1 MRRNQDAEK
10 GFTLYQL
17 IVSIVVLVIAGSL
30 WLAYDQNQKTK
41 QKQALSL
48 TEQVCRG

>member
-1 MRRNQDAEK
+1 MPRNHEAEN
-10 GFTLYQL
+10 GFTVYQL
-17 IVSIVVLVIAGSL
+17 LVSIVVLVIVGSL

-48 TEQVCRG
+48 TEQVRRG

>member
-1 MRRNQDAEK
+1 MSRRREAEK

-17 IVSIVVLVIAGSL
+17 LVSLVVLVILGSL
-30 WLAYDQNQKTK
+30 WLAYNQYQKTK
-41 QKQALSL
+41 QKQVGTL